1 MIHVQVTQRSL
12 YEVRER
18 PSKTYSWKVFIMSNV
33 IAEIPWS
40 SMFPQILSFLLP
52 KITLTPLCPTVLM
65 GVVIYF
71 TWYYPIG
78 YYRNAIPTDAVHLR
92 GALMFL
98 YIEMFMLFT
107 STFAIMIVAGI
118 DTAETAGNIANLLFL
133 MCLIFCGWVF
143 FLWPV
148 FAPPHLE
155 RLLIWPLLHD

>member
-1 MIHVQVTQRSL
+1 
-12 YEVRER
+12 
-18 PSKTYSWKVFIMSNV
+18 MSNV

-40 SMFPQILSFLLP
+40 SMFPQVLSFPFLRVAL
-52 KITLTPLCPTVLM
+52 IPLCPAVLM

-133 MCLIFCGWVF
+133 MCLIFCGWVLLSYPSF
-143 FLWPV
+143 CTSTSRA
-148 FAPPHLE
+148 FADLVSYQ
-155 RLLIWPLLHD
+155 

>member
-1 MIHVQVTQRSL
+1 M
-12 YEVRER
+12 RER

-40 SMFPQILSFLLP
+40 SMFPQVLSFPFLR
-52 KITLTPLCPTVLM
+52 ITLMLFRPAVLM

-143 FLWPV
+143 PS
-148 FAPPHLE
+148 
-155 RLLIWPLLHD
+155 

>member
-1 MIHVQVTQRSL
+1 
-12 YEVRER
+12 
-18 PSKTYSWKVFIMSNV
+18 MSNV

-40 SMFPQILSFLLP
+40 SMFPRFYLSLSGDHADVPF
-52 KITLTPLCPTVLM
+52 CPAVLM

-78 YYRNAIPTDAVHLR
+78 YYRNAIPTNDVHLR

-133 MCLIFCGWVF
+133 MCLIFCGWV
-143 FLWPV
+143 
-148 FAPPHLE
+148 
-155 RLLIWPLLHD
+155 PL